1 MNQSDTLTIHTL
13 WEDILTVLRRRQRLV
28 WITAL
33 ATAVTVYVGLLFVS
47 DQYDAESSLLVT
59 IGRENSEVPLT
70 VERGTVFSDGVKKEE
85 VISYISMLTSPPVVS
100 AAIDEVGLDRFKRHP
115 DNPKTLIGKIKS
127 AAKSLVRSA
136 KEGMNEALIRI
147 ALRPRLSEREQ
158 VRLLIDKNLKAYR
171 EKDSSVITLSLRL
184 SDPNLAKD
192 VLTAVEKQFLAKHA
206 EMVRHS
212 GPLVQM
218 FEEQA
223 QAYGKRLSNLRESS
237 ATLKRDLGVSSV
249 TEQKT
254 HLLEMLKSAKLGEQ
268 ENERE
273 LARLNAEQEAL
284 AKRRPQIE
292 EQLVGTMVVSPSVSQ
307 TRARDL
313 LAELSLKQAQAI
325 AKYNSNAEPL
335 LKIQQEIAE
344 VQALANTSAREDN
357 GPKTLMRNPVAAQM
371 DIQQEENQIKIAALK
386 ASVAETEKQVAQITT
401 ELQRMDQA
409 ETELQKLQLEISVAE
424 ARFVA
429 NASKREEARTQEI
442 MDQQKMANV
451 SILSA
456 PNFSEKPA
464 APKRLLIMGLGL
476 VAGIMSGIGLGLF
489 LEWQSDLIHSERDLE
504 RIAGGTFLGTFDMGN
519 SRIKNGNGA
528 REPLTP
534 LV

>member
-1 MNQSDTLTIHTL
+1 MAPADKRKCRPSAT
-13 WEDILTVLRRRQRLV
+13 RRRK
-28 WITAL
+28 
-33 ATAVTVYVGLLFVS
+33 
-47 DQYDAESSLLVT
+47 ESASK
-59 IGRENSEVPLT
+59 G
-70 VERGTVFSDGVKKEE
+70 
-85 VISYISMLTSPPVVS
+85 MSPS
-100 AAIDEVGLDRFKRHP
+100 
-115 DNPKTLIGKIKS
+115 
-127 AAKSLVRSA
+127 RSA

-344 VQALANTSAREDN
+344 VQALANTSARRIT
-357 GPKTLMRNPVAAQM
+357 GPKR
-371 DIQQEENQIKIAALK
+371 
-386 ASVAETEKQVAQITT
+386 
-401 ELQRMDQA
+401 
-409 ETELQKLQLEISVAE
+409 
-424 ARFVA
+424 
-429 NASKREEARTQEI
+429 
-442 MDQQKMANV
+442 
-451 SILSA
+451 
-456 PNFSEKPA
+456 
-464 APKRLLIMGLGL
+464 
-476 VAGIMSGIGLGLF
+476 
-489 LEWQSDLIHSERDLE
+489 
-504 RIAGGTFLGTFDMGN
+504 
-519 SRIKNGNGA
+519 
-528 REPLTP
+528 
-534 LV
+534 